1 MAILRRSDWFTQMIP
16 DETRTTSTLRL
27 VLIVAV
33 LMLAITSL
41 QAALSPQRTDK
52 KALPRT
58 GGP

>member
-1 MAILRRSDWFTQMIP
+1 MVPLRRSDWFTQMIL

-27 VLIVAV
+27 VLIAAV
-33 LMLAITSL
+33 VMLAITSPPT
-41 QAALSPQRTDK
+41 ALSPQRTDK